1 MRLVSRTLAASA
13 LAVVALGTAVPT
25 AFADPVGEV
34 SPSAAVSPTA
44 VGPGGTITLT
54 VLCGRRGGHPPET
67 ITGHGQV
74 LTRGTVL
81 LKRVDATG
89 TYAGSARVTDK
100 LAAGQDRAGERPVW
114 AIDGTCPGGKSWSA
128 TVRPQQVTGPH
139 AGSPHG
145 AMQAGTGGAAG
156 NADLTMITAGSTAL
170 AAAAC
175 GCYLLA
181 RRRPRDDG

>member
-13 LAVVALGTAVPT
+13 LAVVALGTAVPL
-25 AFADPVGEV
+25 ALADPVGEV
-34 SPSAAVSPTA
+34 SPSAAVSPAA
-44 VGPGGTITLT
+44 VGPGGTITVT

-74 LTRGTVL
+74 LTRGSVQL
-81 LKRVDATG
+81 MRRDANG
-89 TYAGSARVTDK
+89 TYTGSARVTDK
-100 LAAGQDRAGERPVW
+100 IAGNQDRAGERAVW

-128 TVRPQQVTGPH
+128 TVRPQVTTSH
-139 AGSPHG
+139 SGSPHG
-145 AMQAGTGGAAG
+145 AMQAGTGGATG

-181 RRRPRDDG
+181 RRRSREDG